1 MATYQ
6 AKASA
11 YYPANTRQEGGP
23 KDTRERKLNTLHDF
37 LAGDAT
43 YVSVAMDKF
52 QHIPYGTVVGIP
64 ELDAAYNKGKAI
76 VFKVVDTGDAFDHKG
91 FTRIDICVSSRA
103 HSLDKVLNDKVT
115 LNFAD

>member
-1 MATYQ
+1 MASYQ

-11 YYPANTRQEGGP
+11 YFPANNRMEGGS
-23 KDTRERKLNTLHDF
+23 KDIRGKKLNTIHDF

-52 QHIPYGTVVGIP
+52 QHILYGTVVGIP

-76 VFKVVDTGDAFDHKG
+76 VFKVVDTGGRFDHMG
-91 FTRIDICVSSRA
+91 FTKIDICVSSKA
-103 HSLDKVLNDKVT
+103 HSFDPVLNDKVT